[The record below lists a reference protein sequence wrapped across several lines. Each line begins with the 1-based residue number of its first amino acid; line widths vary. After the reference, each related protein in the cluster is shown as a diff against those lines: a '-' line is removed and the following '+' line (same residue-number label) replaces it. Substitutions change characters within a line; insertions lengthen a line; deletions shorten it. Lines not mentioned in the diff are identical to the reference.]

1 MGKCKLFVEKFTLS
15 FTRLIDA
22 FAAIPVHEL
31 VYQGLKVI
39 SEWLTTSKGCR
50 KLELL
55 SRISVVFLK
64 SSHVYCRFVIHKNP
78 RPIFL
83 GLKILA

>member
-15 FTRLIDA
+15 CTRLIDA

-39 SEWLTTSKGCR
+39 SEWLTTSKGV
-50 KLELL
+50 
-55 SRISVVFLK
+55 S
-64 SSHVYCRFVIHKNP
+64 
-78 RPIFL
+78 
-83 GLKILA
+83 

>member
-1 MGKCKLFVEKFTLS
+1 MGKCKLFVES
-15 FTRLIDA
+15 CTRLIDA

-39 SEWLTTSKGCR
+39 SEWLTTSKGCH

-55 SRISVVFLK
+55 SRISVVFLFTYV
-64 SSHVYCRFVIHKNP
+64 SLFVV
-78 RPIFL
+78 L
-83 GLKILA
+83 

>member
-1 MGKCKLFVEKFTLS
+1 MGKCKIFVEKFTLS
-15 FTRLIDA
+15 CTRLIDA

-64 SSHVYCRFVIHKNP
+64 SSHMYHCLSFCDT
-78 RPIFL
+78 
-83 GLKILA
+83 